1 MLTLFAELPR
11 VEQNGSGTS
20 PSSNVLP
27 LGQLLCLPGMHCLRR
42 SINCSPKRRKKKK
55 VPLCTHRW
63 TQHGMMANS
72 CIILFSTYGDSAFL
86 GTRRPLR
93 AKALTNS
100 GACLFAFSA
109 GALQSQTG
117 RLGFHSR
124 SGRGLVSSVMDRPVV
139 LHAEIPSS
147 FREQEG
153 RTGTSSI
160 TLTLTFCALAAGGDE
175 ESCPRISLATFFFV
189 TSHEGAACKKYLP
202 PLFCDAAASDK
213 QRRSEPPRTALCH
226 WAACIY
232 DKENRERQSFQKKKG
247 HFGPRAS
254 SSASCTSTCAS
265 ACFVFA
271 SLLLARR

>member
-1 MLTLFAELPR
+1 MSETTLYNSYFYLWVLTLFAELPR

-27 LGQLLCLPGMHCLRR
+27 LEQLLCLPGMHCLRR
-42 SINCSPKRRKKKK
+42 INCSPKRKKKK
-55 VPLCTHRW
+55 APLCTHRW

-72 CIILFSTYGDSAFL
+72 CIILFSTYRDSAFL

-93 AKALTNS
+93 AKASTNS

-117 RLGFHSR
+117 RLGFHSP

-153 RTGTSSI
+153 RTSTSSI

-175 ESCPRISLATFFFV
+175 ESCPRISLATFF
-189 TSHEGAACKKYLP
+189 
-202 PLFCDAAASDK
+202 
-213 QRRSEPPRTALCH
+213 LCH
-226 WAACIY
+226 
-232 DKENRERQSFQKKKG
+232 F
-247 HFGPRAS
+247 P
-254 SSASCTSTCAS
+254 
-265 ACFVFA
+265 
-271 SLLLARR
+271 